1 MRRSDWLLAL
11 AREAI
16 DSTRAGTSGS
26 SHLIATI
33 DFFNIS
39 LQAVHTVHNITA
51 REMCEAFWDVQ
62 YRLEWEI
69 TVDQAPT
76 VVEVCGDDTVLLYQV
91 CVLRVCH

>member
-1 MRRSDWLLAL
+1 MHS
-11 AREAI
+11 
-16 DSTRAGTSGS
+16 
-26 SHLIATI
+26 
-33 DFFNIS
+33 
-39 LQAVHTVHNITA
+39 VTA

-91 CVLRVCH
+91 CFRLAVFVNSSLLNFIKYT

>member
-1 MRRSDWLLAL
+1 M
-11 AREAI
+11 
-16 DSTRAGTSGS
+16 
-26 SHLIATI
+26 
-33 DFFNIS
+33 
-39 LQAVHTVHNITA
+39 HNITA